1 MTSSELNSE
10 FIMDKVYDSKLVELN
25 IYEYWMSSGHFT
37 PKIDKTRKPF
47 VIIMPPPNV
56 TGELHIGHALTV
68 ALEDLMIRWHRM
80 KGDPTLFLP
89 GSDHAGIATQVVV
102 EKSLAS
108 QGITRHDLGREL
120 FINKVWEWVELYGD
134 RIYDQFKRLGASCD
148 WSRKSFTLDSVPSKA
163 VRNTFVNLYNK
174 GLIYRKDSITN
185 WCPRCLTALSDLE
198 VKYKDEKGNLYYIKY
213 DIENSDSHIVI
224 ATTRPETMLGDTAVA
239 VNSKDERYKKYIG
252 KNVILPI
259 VGRRLNIIKDSIV
272 DIEYGTGALKV
283 TPGHDPNDFILG
295 EKHKLEF
302 INLFDA
308 NGKLNDNAGDFAGL
322 SIKDSRNEIVKELE
336 KLGNLLKIEDINHS
350 VGHCDRCDEIV
361 EPIISKQWYVKVEP
375 LAKKARE
382 VITNGSIKII
392 PDRFSKIYFNWM
404 DNIRDWCISR
414 QLWWGHR
421 IPVWNCNDCNSTI
434 VQTEDLENCNKCYSN
449 NIYQDPDV
457 LDTWFSSGLWT
468 HSTLG
473 WPENTEDLDYFY
485 PSSVMETGHDILF
498 FWVARMIM
506 LGIENTGEI
515 PFQNIYLH
523 GLVRDPDGIKM
534 SKSKGNVMDPL
545 DLIDTYGA
553 DALRFALTTGTS
565 PGNDMR
571 LNEQKM
577 ESARNFANKLWNASR
592 FVMSNVNKFDL
603 NYDFCSVNPSNT
615 HDRWI
620 ITRYLE
626 TIKEVDRFFNSYQF
640 SEAQKSIYDF
650 FWTEFCDWY
659 LEMIKIRL
667 RNPGEKDAVLT
678 LVYILQ
684 GVIRLLHPFMPFITE
699 KIWQLLMKSID
710 SQEHK
715 PLIISS
721 YPIFSETENKL
732 TDNDSVK
739 NITIVIEIIRAIR
752 NIKVDF
758 RIQNIN
764 NLDVYFKSDEFNEN
778 IIKEKETIIHM
789 GKIRS
794 FMNYEEFSS
803 VSKEK
808 TVSVVLSNCVLNI
821 VLPNEVDI
829 NIEIKRL
836 EFEKQELI
844 SREDG
849 LSKRLNDNRFLSN
862 APQDIIDKETERLNS
877 IIERKNRIEDL
888 LSKTIN
894 S

>member
-1 MTSSELNSE
+1 MTSNELNPE

-25 IYEYWMSSGHFT
+25 IYEYWMNSGYFT
-37 PKIDKTRKPF
+37 PEIDKTRKPF

-68 ALEDLMIRWHRM
+68 ALEDLMVRWHRM

-252 KNVILPI
+252 KSVILPI

-350 VGHCDRCDEIV
+350 VGHCDRCDEVV

-434 VQTEDLENCNKCYSN
+434 VQIEDIENCNKCYSN
-449 NIYQDPDV
+449 NLYQDPDV

-515 PFQNIYLH
+515 PFQDIYLH

-592 FVMSNVNKFDL
+592 FVISNVNKYDL
-603 NYDFCSVNPSNT
+603 NYDFHSINPSNT

-626 TIKEVDRFFNSYQF
+626 TIKEVDRFFSSYQF

-667 RNPGEKDAVLT
+667 RNPGEKDAVLS
-678 LVYILQ
+678 LVYILH
-684 GVIRLLHPFMPFITE
+684 GVLRLLHPFMPFITE

-710 SQEHK
+710 SQKHQA
-715 PLIISS
+715 LITSS
-721 YPIFSETENKL
+721 YPIFSETDNKL
-732 TDNDSVK
+732 IDNDSVK
-739 NITIVIEIIRAIR
+739 NIMIVIEIIRAIR

-764 NLDVYFKSDEFNEN
+764 NLDVYFKSDKFNEN

-789 GKIRS
+789 SKIRS
-794 FMNYEEFSS
+794 FMNYEEFAS

-862 APQDIIDKETERLNS
+862 APQDIIDKEMERLNS

>member
-10 FIMDKVYDSKLVELN
+10 FIMDKIYDSKLVELN
-25 IYEYWMSSGHFT
+25 IYEYWMNSGHFT

-68 ALEDLMIRWHRM
+68 ALEDLMVRWHRM

-134 RIYDQFKRLGASCD
+134 RIYDQFKHLGASCD

-603 NYDFCSVNPSNT
+603 NYDFRYINPSNT

-764 NLDVYFKSDEFNEN
+764 NLDVYFKSDKFNEN

-789 GKIRS
+789 SKIRS

-844 SREDG
+844 SREQG

>member
-1 MTSSELNSE
+1 MTSNELNPE

-25 IYEYWMSSGHFT
+25 IYEYWMNSGYFT
-37 PKIDKTRKPF
+37 PEIDKTRKPF

-68 ALEDLMIRWHRM
+68 ALEDLMVRWHRM

-252 KNVILPI
+252 KSVILPI

-350 VGHCDRCDEIV
+350 VGHCDRCDEVV

-434 VQTEDLENCNKCYSN
+434 VQIEDIENCNKCYSN
-449 NIYQDPDV
+449 NLYQDPDV

-515 PFQNIYLH
+515 PFQDIYLH

-592 FVMSNVNKFDL
+592 FVISNVNKYDL
-603 NYDFCSVNPSNT
+603 NYDFHSINPSNT

-626 TIKEVDRFFNSYQF
+626 TIKEVDRFFSSYQF

-667 RNPGEKDAVLT
+667 RNPGEKDAVLS
-678 LVYILQ
+678 LVYILH
-684 GVIRLLHPFMPFITE
+684 GVLRLLHPFMPFITE

-710 SQEHK
+710 SQKHQA
-715 PLIISS
+715 LITSS
-721 YPIFSETENKL
+721 YPIFSETDNKL
-732 TDNDSVK
+732 IDNDSVK
-739 NITIVIEIIRAIR
+739 NIMIVIEIIRAIR

-764 NLDVYFKSDEFNEN
+764 NLDVYFKSDKFNEN

-789 GKIRS
+789 SKIRS
-794 FMNYEEFSS
+794 FMNYEEFAS

-844 SREDG
+844 SRENS

-862 APQDIIDKETERLNS
+862 APQDIIDKEMERLNS

>member
-68 ALEDLMIRWHRM
+68 ALEDLMVRWHRM

-148 WSRKSFTLDSVPSKA
+148 WSRKNFTLDSVPSKA

-836 EFEKQELI
+836 DLEKQELI

>member
-1 MTSSELNSE
+1 MTSNELNPE

-25 IYEYWMSSGHFT
+25 IYEYWMNSGYFT
-37 PKIDKTRKPF
+37 PEIDKTRKPF

-68 ALEDLMIRWHRM
+68 ALEDLMVRWHRM

-252 KNVILPI
+252 KSVILPI

-350 VGHCDRCDEIV
+350 VGHCDRCDEVV

-434 VQTEDLENCNKCYSN
+434 VQIEDIENCNKCYSN
-449 NIYQDPDV
+449 NLYQDPDV

-515 PFQNIYLH
+515 PFQDIYLH

-592 FVMSNVNKFDL
+592 FVISNVNKYDL
-603 NYDFCSVNPSNT
+603 NYDFHSINPSNT

-626 TIKEVDRFFNSYQF
+626 TIKEVDRFFSSYQF

-667 RNPGEKDAVLT
+667 RNPGEKDAVLS
-678 LVYILQ
+678 LVYILH
-684 GVIRLLHPFMPFITE
+684 GVLRLLHPFMPFITE

-862 APQDIIDKETERLNS
+862 APQDIIDKEMERLNS

>member
-1 MTSSELNSE
+1 
-10 FIMDKVYDSKLVELN
+10 MDKVYDSKLVELN
-25 IYEYWMSSGHFT
+25 IYEYWMNSGYFT
-37 PKIDKTRKPF
+37 PEIDKTRKPF

-68 ALEDLMIRWHRM
+68 ALEDLMVRWHRM

-252 KNVILPI
+252 KSVILPI

-350 VGHCDRCDEIV
+350 VGHCDRCDEVV

-434 VQTEDLENCNKCYSN
+434 VQIEDIENCNKCYSN
-449 NIYQDPDV
+449 NLYQDPDV

-515 PFQNIYLH
+515 PFQDIYLH

-592 FVMSNVNKFDL
+592 FVISNVNKYDL
-603 NYDFCSVNPSNT
+603 NYDFHSINPSNT

-626 TIKEVDRFFNSYQF
+626 TIKEVDRFFSSYQF

-667 RNPGEKDAVLT
+667 RNPGEKDAVLS
-678 LVYILQ
+678 LVYILH
-684 GVIRLLHPFMPFITE
+684 GVLRLLHPFMPFITE

-710 SQEHK
+710 SQKHQA
-715 PLIISS
+715 LITSS
-721 YPIFSETENKL
+721 YPIFSETDNKL
-732 TDNDSVK
+732 IDNDSVK
-739 NITIVIEIIRAIR
+739 NIMIVIEIIRAIR

-764 NLDVYFKSDEFNEN
+764 NLDVYFKSDKFNEN

-789 GKIRS
+789 SKIRS
-794 FMNYEEFSS
+794 FMNYEEFAS

-862 APQDIIDKETERLNS
+862 APQDIIDKEMERLNS